1 MVDAGSHIGQM
12 EIGAEGSTSDGSIEG
27 SGSDGSR
34 YGMDQHTNSLKTLL
48 IGMGCSHCSANV
60 KALDGVRLQTRHV
73 RSAWS
78 AGITTS
84 VVHPLGSQLLA
95 GFSGAFHTCQ
105 VGLSCAT

>member
-48 IGMGCSHCSANV
+48 IGIGVLSLQCEREGSRWSPPANPACAQRV
-60 KALDGVRLQTRHV
+60 VRRH
-73 RSAWS
+73 
-78 AGITTS
+78 
-84 VVHPLGSQLLA
+84 H
-95 GFSGAFHTCQ
+95 H
-105 VGLSCAT
+105 